1 MWKGGEQNT
10 KNRGKKEAEAKEKEE
25 EKTEGENGWG
35 RDAELGMDGIGIF
48 PQKKP

>member
-1 MWKGGEQNT
+1 MWKGGEQDT
-10 KNRGKKEAEAKEKEE
+10 KNREKESGSE
-25 EKTEGENGWG
+25 GERGGENGRG

>member
-1 MWKGGEQNT
+1 MEDVKGGDRIQKIGEQGSGSEGE
-10 KNRGKKEAEAKEKEE
+10 RG
-25 EKTEGENGWG
+25 GENGRG